1 MSTRHTFRTSRTSP
15 QPLRLRRAGL
25 TLLVALAAPAA
36 AFAQAGTRVGPVVGP
51 NGTVIDSPVVVPA
64 DTAAS
69 SVEAAFQTA
78 DQNKDGFL
86 SPAEAI
92 SVPAL
97 ASEFRNLDKS
107 GDGALT
113 LQEIQTPKTAVEPA
127 PSP

>member
-1 MSTRHTFRTSRTSP
+1 M
-15 QPLRLRRAGL
+15 
-25 TLLVALAAPAA
+25 LVALAAPLA
-36 AFAQAGTRVGPVVGP
+36 AFAQPGTRTGPVVGP

-64 DTAAS
+64 DTAAT
-69 SVEAAFQTA
+69 SVEAAFQNA

-97 ASEFRNLDKS
+97 ASEFRNLDKN

-113 LQEIQTPKTAVEPA
+113 LQEIQAPKTAVEPA